1 MEKDVSFL
9 RLRNFR
15 KIHGFKIFRVFQSSQ
30 VAQPMRDPASS
41 LQQLSHCCGAGSI
54 SGLGTSTCPGHSQK
68 EKKKDFWNPDIL
80 MCQCPVLSQARLYSW
95 HWRPSM
101 AESLS
106 SRTLLLWWFSCES
119 LAQISLYPHCRYF
132 SEPLC
137 NLPRG
142 ILTLTLFFQ
151 LPVAFSFSLSFF

>member
-1 MEKDVSFL
+1 MDL
-9 RLRNFR
+9 RFS
-15 KIHGFKIFRVFQSSQ
+15 GFSRIPRWYSWWGIQHHHCSSSVTAVVQ
-30 VAQPMRDPASS
+30 DPS
-41 LQQLSHCCGAGSI
+41 LAWEPLHA
-54 SGLGTSTCPGHSQK
+54 LGTAK
-68 EKKKDFWNPDIL
+68 KKKKKDFWNPDIL